1 MRIRSRR
8 LAVAMLV
15 SGLAL
20 LAGPVT
26 MAVAQTADEPAL
38 GVFDVT
44 ADATGIGASFGDP
57 NTQPY
62 PTAAGLVPSATAQ
75 LGAGPSGHALS
86 SIAWPG
92 PLLGNA
98 GTLANLIGTPLPAEV
113 VNNGNDPVR
122 ADASASGGERDEQ
135 TLGPMSAV
143 VDGTGSTART
153 ALTDFAQPSVVSAAR
168 VVTKGRSYLDG
179 GTAVALAESQLE
191 GVEIAGLI
199 KIDSIRTTA
208 KGTTDGQA
216 ATTDQDVVITGV
228 TVQGQGATIDG
239 TGIHLGPQAAPS
251 PLDPVVS
258 GANQALKA
266 FGMEAFVTKPMEQT
280 GAGGAGLVRSGSV
293 VFVWEPPNSGQRFT
307 VVLGG
312 ASAQVEATPGSA

>member
-1 MRIRSRR
+1 
-8 LAVAMLV
+8 
-15 SGLAL
+15 
-20 LAGPVT
+20 
-26 MAVAQTADEPAL
+26 
-38 GVFDVT
+38 
-44 ADATGIGASFGDP
+44 
-57 NTQPY
+57 
-62 PTAAGLVPSATAQ
+62 
-75 LGAGPSGHALS
+75 
-86 SIAWPG
+86 
-92 PLLGNA
+92 
-98 GTLANLIGTPLPAEV
+98 
-113 VNNGNDPVR
+113 
-122 ADASASGGERDEQ
+122 
-135 TLGPMSAV
+135 
-143 VDGTGSTART
+143 
-153 ALTDFAQPSVVSAAR
+153 
-168 VVTKGRSYLDG
+168 
-179 GTAVALAESQLE
+179 VALAESQLQ

-228 TVQGQGATIDG
+228 TVQGQGATIDS

-266 FGMEAFVTKPMEQT
+266 FGMEAFVTKPIEQT

-312 ASAQVEATPGSA
+312 ASAQVEATPGSAFGLGGDSFVAPAIGGTDFTPSGDVAVAAVGTGGAPTGGSPTEVITPVGLADASRPTDRVPLGWMLIGLAGMALIGTSFTGLRAKALDAALLGTTCPLERGAS